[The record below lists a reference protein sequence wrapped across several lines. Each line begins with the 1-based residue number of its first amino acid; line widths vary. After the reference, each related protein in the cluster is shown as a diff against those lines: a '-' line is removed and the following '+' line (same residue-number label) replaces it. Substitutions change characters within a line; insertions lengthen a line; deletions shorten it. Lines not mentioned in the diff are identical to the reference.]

1 MSTKEKRVPALFR
14 SPVAATD
21 AVTIVK
27 TTTQKDGYI
36 TKTAWNEMD
45 TEIIIVYPTL
55 AIAQRSDPV
64 LLSSNFIKVR
74 VCID

>member
-1 MSTKEKRVPALFR
+1 MSKKEKRVPALFK
-14 SPVAATD
+14 SPVTMVD
-21 AVTIVK
+21 TISMVK
-27 TTTQKDGYI
+27 TTTQKEGYI
-36 TKTAWNEMD
+36 TKAAWNEMD

-55 AIAQRSDPV
+55 AIAQKSDPV